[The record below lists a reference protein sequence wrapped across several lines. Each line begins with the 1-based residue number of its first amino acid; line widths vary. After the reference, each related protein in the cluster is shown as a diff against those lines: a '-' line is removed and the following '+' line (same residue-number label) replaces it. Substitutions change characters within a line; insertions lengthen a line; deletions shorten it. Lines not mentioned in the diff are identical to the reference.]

1 MESTRG
7 EPIKSIR
14 LTSLLGV
21 EERLTEAEYF
31 ARRLFDLPDTT
42 AVGYELNA
50 FVSAAR
56 SVTFLLQ
63 KEFKRVEGFD
73 AFWTI
78 ERAKLREDEAAR
90 FFVDLRNYSQKE
102 GHVSIVGTQL
112 ESGKWRFMFAGTV
125 EPVPAL
131 LLGRDVADCCLD
143 HLAKL
148 SRAVLHVAEVFPFH
162 TCPDRALT
170 PGGIA
175 ALGLDLDAVEVA
187 LGFPPEVSAARPDN
201 SVEVRTRLLRRYVDP
216 VDFAEIRRI
225 AEYQPLPALQRGGEF
240 GVSLGLSMVEHIER
254 SRATGQSCNQAVRV
268 AIVGEALGIKLD
280 DSDR

>member
-1 MESTRG
+1 MVSS
-7 EPIKSIR
+7 IKLTR

-73 AFWTI
+73 ALWTD
-78 ERAKLREDEAAR
+78 ERGKLRIDEAAR

-102 GHVSIVGTQL
+102 GRVSIVGIRL
-112 ESGKWRFMFAGTV
+112 ESRKWRFMFAGTV

-148 SRAVLHVAEVFPFH
+148 ARSCSTSPR
-162 TCPDRALT
+162 
-170 PGGIA
+170 
-175 ALGLDLDAVEVA
+175 
-187 LGFPPEVSAARPDN
+187 VS
-201 SVEVRTRLLRRYVDP
+201 
-216 VDFAEIRRI
+216 
-225 AEYQPLPALQRGGEF
+225 PL
-240 GVSLGLSMVEHIER
+240 I
-254 SRATGQSCNQAVRV
+254 AVRSV
-268 AIVGEALGIKLD
+268 
-280 DSDR
+280 R